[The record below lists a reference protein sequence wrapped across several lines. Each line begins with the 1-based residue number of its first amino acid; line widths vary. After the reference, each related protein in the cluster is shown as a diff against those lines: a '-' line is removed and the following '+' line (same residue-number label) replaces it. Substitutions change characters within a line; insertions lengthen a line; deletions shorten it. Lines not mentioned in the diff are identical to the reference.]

1 MIDIMLDMIKT
12 KTGYDCLT
20 LDELVSLVQNVLP
33 NGDNMKTDEVFN
45 VLRKLNLLKHN
56 SLTLTD
62 RAVDYGYAFDL
73 PKKCKTPYGEYT
85 FDRIYF
91 TPDGIERVID
101 EMCTEE

>member
-1 MIDIMLDMIKT
+1 
-12 KTGYDCLT
+12 
-20 LDELVSLVQNVLP
+20 
-33 NGDNMKTDEVFN
+33 MKTDEVFN

-101 EMCTEE
+101 KICHSNKFNKRVIPLSFYF